1 VTIPILPHPDPSGCT
16 TLCSHAGSEHHSV
29 LSSQSS
35 APESNG
41 PKEACGV
48 FGVYAPGEEVAR
60 LTFYGLYAL
69 QHRGQESAGIATAD
83 GSQLHIRTG
92 MGLVAQVFEEDDLGY
107 LPGHIAIGHTRYST
121 TGSSVV
127 CNAQPVHVRG
137 PGGELALG
145 HNGNLVNAEQLRTEM
160 EAQGHEFT
168 TSTDSEVIARMLV
181 SSPLSTAVGG
191 TGGEAPDRKGLG
203 NRSASPNGIEERL
216 RDVMRRIQG
225 AYTLVILTPTSL
237 IAARDPLGN
246 RPLCLGRLGEHWVVA
261 SETCALDHLG
271 AAYEREVAPGEIV
284 IVDRDGLRSLPG
296 VEQVRDAFC
305 IFEYTYFARPDSR
318 IRDRRVYPIREAMGR
333 ELWHEHPVDADV
345 VIGVPDSAT
354 AAAIGYARA
363 SGIPY
368 AEGLM
373 KNRYVGRT
381 FIAPN
386 QRLRDRRAALKY
398 NPLREVLEGQRV
410 IVVDDSIVRGT
421 TTPHVMKL
429 VRDAGAREIHVRVCV
444 PPIRHPCYFGVDM
457 ATSQE
462 LIAAQKTVE
471 EIRQHIGADSLA
483 YLSVEGLLRA
493 TGMEGDSF
501 CLACFTGDYPIPV
514 QLSLDKYGLERSGAL
529 QLVGA
534 TE

>member
-1 VTIPILPHPDPSGCT
+1 M
-16 TLCSHAGSEHHSV
+16 
-29 LSSQSS
+29 
-35 APESNG
+35 
-41 PKEACGV
+41 

-83 GSQLHIRTG
+83 GSQLHVRTG

-127 CNAQPVHVRG
+127 CNAQPIHVRG

-145 HNGNLVNAEQLRTEM
+145 HNGNLVNADQIRAEM
-160 EAQGHEFT
+160 EAEGHEFT
-168 TSTDSEVIARMLV
+168 TGTDSEVIARMLV
-181 SSPLSTAVGG
+181 SSP
-191 TGGEAPDRKGLG
+191 EADL
-203 NRSASPNGIEERL
+203 EERL
-216 RDVMRRIQG
+216 SNVMRRISG

-271 AAYEREVAPGEIV
+271 ATYEREVAPGEIV

-296 VEQVRDAFC
+296 VEPVRDAFC
-305 IFEYTYFARPDSR
+305 IFEYTYFARPDSL

-444 PPIRHPCYFGVDM
+444 PPIRHP
-457 ATSQE
+457 
-462 LIAAQKTVE
+462 
-471 EIRQHIGADSLA
+471 
-483 YLSVEGLLRA
+483 
-493 TGMEGDSF
+493 
-501 CLACFTGDYPIPV
+501 
-514 QLSLDKYGLERSGAL
+514 
-529 QLVGA
+529 
-534 TE
+534 